1 MRQAA
6 INGSRIFAHANR
18 ACAGA
23 SLTPAAHS
31 SARVF
36 RAKAPVS
43 HTFSRAFRPAV
54 VAAAAAPQLKDIDH
68 SDIASKVKRQLLING
83 KFVDAIG
90 GETFGTEDPRTGEIY
105 TQVAEAQE
113 ADVDEA
119 VKAARQA
126 FDHGPWPRMTGRE
139 RGQILF
145 KFADLMEQN
154 THELAILESLDNGKP
169 LSASKGGDVPLSVEH
184 IRYYAGWA
192 DKIHGSIVPVG
203 PFSGKMM
210 ATVYK
215 EPLGVVGQIIPWNFP
230 ILMAAWKLGP
240 ALAAGNCVVM
250 KVAEQTPLSAL
261 RIGELALEAG
271 VPAGVL
277 NIVPG
282 SGEVAGAAVAK
293 HAGIDKVAFTGS
305 TEVGKLIMKQAADR
319 IKPVTL
325 ELGGKSPC
333 IICPD
338 ADIDHAVEGAHDALF
353 FNMGQCCTAG
363 SRTFVHEDIYDEFV
377 EKAVKRAKNRKVG
390 DPFDDDTEQ
399 GPQVSKEQF
408 DKILHMCK
416 QGEEQGAK
424 LECGGK
430 RLGDKGYYIEPTV
443 FSNVQD
449 DNIIATDEIFG
460 PVQSILKW
468 KTVEEV
474 LERANKSEY
483 GLAAGVFSKDVNMIN
498 SISRGLQAGTIW
510 VNTWNQ
516 FDAAVPFGG
525 YKMSGIGREHGE
537 EVLSHYTQTKAVY
550 MPLEDPV
557 NWRL

>member
-6 INGSRIFAHANR
+6 ITGSRVFAQVNR
-18 ACAGA
+18 ACAA
-23 SLTPAAHS
+23 ADVTPAAYS
-31 SARVF
+31 STRVF
-36 RAKAPVS
+36 RPRAPAA

-113 ADVDEA
+113 ADVDAA
-119 VKAARQA
+119 VKAARMA

-139 RGQILF
+139 RGAILY

-192 DKIHGSIVPVG
+192 DKIHGSIVPCG
-203 PFSGKMM
+203 PASGPMM
-210 ATVYK
+210 ATVYR

-261 RIGELALEAG
+261 RVGELALEAG
-271 VPAGVL
+271 LPAGVL

-305 TEVGKLIMKQAADR
+305 TEVGKLIMKQAAER

-377 EKAVKRAKNRKVG
+377 KKAVQRAKNRKVG

-408 DKILHMCK
+408 DKILDMCK

-483 GLAAGVFSKDVNMIN
+483 GLAAGIFSKDVDTIN
-498 SISRGLQAGTIW
+498 ALSRGLQSGTVW

-525 YKMSGIGREHGE
+525 YKLSGIGREHGE

-550 MPLEDPV
+550 MPLQDPV
-557 NWRL
+557 KWRG

>member
-6 INGSRIFAHANR
+6 ITGSRVFAQANR
-18 ACAGA
+18 ACAVA
-23 SLTPAAHS
+23 KVTPAAHS
-31 SARVF
+31 STRVF
-36 RAKAPVS
+36 RPKAPAT

-113 ADVDEA
+113 ADVDAA
-119 VKAARQA
+119 VKAARMA

-139 RGQILF
+139 RGAILY

-203 PFSGKMM
+203 PASGPMM

-261 RIGELALEAG
+261 R
-271 VPAGVL
+271 V
-277 NIVPG
+277 
-282 SGEVAGAAVAK
+282 
-293 HAGIDKVAFTGS
+293 
-305 TEVGKLIMKQAADR
+305 
-319 IKPVTL
+319 
-325 ELGGKSPC
+325 
-333 IICPD
+333 D
-338 ADIDHAVEGAHDALF
+338 ADIDTAVEGAHDALF

-377 EKAVKRAKNRKVG
+377 KKAVQRAQNRKVG

-408 DKILHMCK
+408 DKILDMCK

-483 GLAAGVFSKDVNMIN
+483 GLAAGIFSKDVDMIN
-498 SISRGLQAGTIW
+498 ALSRGLQSGTVW

-525 YKMSGIGREHGE
+525 YKLSGIGREHGE

-550 MPLEDPV
+550 MPLQEPV
-557 NWRL
+557 KWRG

>member
-6 INGSRIFAHANR
+6 IAGSRIFAQAQTSLR
-18 ACAGA
+18 ASSGVAV
-23 SLTPAAHS
+23 TPNAYSAAK
-31 SARVF
+31 VF
-36 RAKAPVS
+36 RQRAPVAPAF
-43 HTFSRAFRPAV
+43 TRAYRQTV
-54 VAAAAAPQLKDIDH
+54 VAAAAAPQLKEIDH

-113 ADVDEA
+113 ADVDAA
-119 VKAARQA
+119 VKAARMA

-139 RGQILF
+139 RGAVLY

-154 THELAILESLDNGKP
+154 THELAVLESLDNGKP
-169 LSASKGGDVPLSVEH
+169 LSASMGGDVPLSVEH

-192 DKIHGSIVPVG
+192 DKIHGKIVPTG
-203 PFSGKMM
+203 GKFY
-210 ATVYK
+210 AQVYK

-230 ILMAAWKLGP
+230 ILMAAWKIGP

-261 RIGELALEAG
+261 RLGELALEAG

-305 TEVGKLIMKQAADR
+305 TEVGKLIMKQAAER

-333 IICPD
+333 IVCPD
-338 ADIDHAVEGAHDALF
+338 ADIDEAVEGAHNALF

-363 SRTFVHEDIYDEFV
+363 SRTFVHESIYDEFV
-377 EKAVKRAKNRKVG
+377 KKAVQRAQNRKVG

-408 DKILHMCK
+408 DKILDMCK
-416 QGEEQGAK
+416 KGEEQGAK

-468 KTVEEV
+468 STLEEV
-474 LERANKSEY
+474 LERSNKSEY
-483 GLAAGVFSKDVNMIN
+483 GLAAGVYSKDVNWVN
-498 SISRGLQAGTIW
+498 SLSRGLQAGTIW

-516 FDAAVPFGG
+516 FDTAVPFGG
-525 YKMSGIGREHGE
+525 YKLSGIGREHGS
-537 EVLSHYTQTKAVY
+537 EVLDHYTQTKAVY
-550 MPLEDPV
+550 IPLEEPIS
-557 NWRL
+557 WRG